1 MTPKLPREPARK
13 VVRALERLGYR
24 LERQAG
30 SHMIFVGPN
39 GNIIPVPNHP
49 GQDVKPGTLRRIIR
63 DVGVSVDE
71 FAKLMK

>member
-1 MTPKLPREPARK
+1 
-13 VVRALERLGYR
+13 
-24 LERQAG
+24 
-30 SHMIFVGPN
+30 MIYVGP
-39 GNIIPVPNHP
+39 GGKLIPVPNHP